1 MRGVGWAVGGP
12 SRSDTIAS
20 GPTGVA
26 GRTGKRGTWS
36 VLGSSILLAS
46 SHQKGVHK
54 LEKLSLT
61 SEGEILRSSLL
72 HKCEATTATHTDGHS
87 QLATSTAHST
97 QERAATY
104 LGTGTRNVACI
115 AFASTIS
122 RLLPHLEAAS
132 HRRGTRIM
140 GNSSSTPSATPAPPA
155 QKVGIKSGKKICCCC
170 PETKQARDAC
180 ILSNGEEDKDC
191 QRLIELHKECL
202 RSEGFDV
209 K

>member
-1 MRGVGWAVGGP
+1 
-12 SRSDTIAS
+12 
-20 GPTGVA
+20 
-26 GRTGKRGTWS
+26 
-36 VLGSSILLAS
+36 
-46 SHQKGVHK
+46 
-54 LEKLSLT
+54 
-61 SEGEILRSSLL
+61 
-72 HKCEATTATHTDGHS
+72 
-87 QLATSTAHST
+87 
-97 QERAATY
+97 
-104 LGTGTRNVACI
+104 
-115 AFASTIS
+115 
-122 RLLPHLEAAS
+122 
-132 HRRGTRIM
+132 M